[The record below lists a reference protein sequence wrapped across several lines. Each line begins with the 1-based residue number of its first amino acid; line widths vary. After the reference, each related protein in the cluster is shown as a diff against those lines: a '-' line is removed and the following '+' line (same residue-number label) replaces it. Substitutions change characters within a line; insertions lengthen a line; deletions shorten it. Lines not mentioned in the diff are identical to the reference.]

1 MLNSAVFETVFGLI
15 FVFYAMA
22 VICSGIV
29 EVWANLMKKRSKYLL
44 RGLRDLLDGTTGHAT
59 STALA
64 LRGSRELRKVVPSGS
79 IAEQTMYLDALVG
92 GPESKADGAGVLAQL
107 MAHPLVQPY
116 KHTTP
121 TGKVRRN
128 PAYLPAPVFARA
140 LIDMAVETKRDPPT
154 QQIILN
160 PTGVAAGDGQ
170 FSQVLKALIKTA
182 DGSLEKLQASLE
194 SWFDGQMDRVG
205 GSYKRWA
212 KRWIIPIAIVMACA
226 FNIDTVS
233 MSRSLYTDSGVRDA
247 VLQAAGSDKLCQV
260 GPDGQPTGTDCV
272 PNKIADLQQ
281 LALPVGWT
289 ESRWQ
294 DATQDGAALAAKLLG
309 LLITVAAASL
319 GAPFWFDV
327 LNRLGSFRNVGKRP
341 ESSTS

>member
-1 MLNSAVFETVFGLI
+1 MLNSEVFETVFGLI
-15 FVFYAMA
+15 FVFYATA

-29 EVWANLMKKRSKYLL
+29 EAWANLMRKRSKYLL
-44 RGLRDLLDGTTGHAT
+44 RGLRDLLDGTTGHAA
-59 STALA
+59 STAVA
-64 LRGSRELRKVVPSGS
+64 LRGSRELKKVVPGGP
-79 IAEQTMYLDALVG
+79 IAEQTMYLDALIAE
-92 GPESKADGAGVLAQL
+92 PKSTPDGAGVLAQL

-121 TGKVRRN
+121 TGKVSRN

-140 LIDMAVETKRDPPT
+140 LIDLAVETKTDPQT
-154 QQIILN
+154 QRTTLA
-160 PTGVAAGDGQ
+160 PTGVGAGNGQ

-182 DGSLEKLQASLE
+182 EGSLEKLQASLE
-194 SWFDGQMDRVG
+194 SWFDGQMDRVS

-212 KRWIIPIAIVMACA
+212 KRWIIPIAVVVACA

-233 MSRSLYTDSGVRDA
+233 LSRSLYTDGGVRAA

-272 PNKIADLQQ
+272 PNKIADLQSF
-281 LALPVGWT
+281 ALPVGWT

-294 DATQDGAALAAKLLG
+294 DAIQDGAAMAAKLVG
-309 LLITVAAASL
+309 LLITVAAAAL

-327 LNRLGSFRNVGKRP
+327 LNRLGSFRNVGRRP